1 MEGDF
6 WSEAKNLWPAT
17 DLGGCS
23 ALDKSQ
29 KLKSPV
35 LLRDQVTPLGA
46 SPVCTSPGLAAL
58 CSQPGR
64 AFYAMSFS
72 RHCLQQCG
80 SPLLTHL
87 A

>member
-29 KLKSPV
+29 WFKSPV
-35 LLRDQVTPLGA
+35 LLRDQVTPLEA
-46 SPVCTSPGLAAL
+46 SPVCTSPAL
-58 CSQPGR
+58 V
-64 AFYAMSFS
+64 
-72 RHCLQQCG
+72 
-80 SPLLTHL
+80 SPLQP
-87 A
+87 AW